1 MTHHAHPAASDP
13 QTVTASTLVRQFGL
27 WQERAAR
34 TPVYILHRGR
44 ARLVLTSVDLMEAMC
59 GPAAAHDDLAEA
71 LLDSID
77 DLVVIVDEALAITH
91 LSAAARRYFD
101 AGSGPG
107 LVLGRLALGPAT
119 DFLVETAARVIARG
133 TAETVE
139 IASPR
144 RPDRRLSV
152 VVQPRHS
159 GAALFA
165 HDVTLEEELK
175 DAAGHVRAL
184 DQALAVVEDAAAARI
199 NLRGYL
205 EGPTPSLAA
214 LTGIAV
220 ETLASVRFVTLLEVG
235 SRVAVAEAIE
245 AVIADGCPRGVSAMM
260 PVNRAGSRPIRIGLS
275 LLRRG
280 VAPDGVAA
288 ILIGDDLIGD
298 ETPSPRDG

>member
-1 MTHHAHPAASDP
+1 MTQHAHPTAGDT

-34 TPVYILHRGR
+34 SPVYILHRGR
-44 ARLVLTSVDLMEAMC
+44 ARLALTSVELMEAMC
-59 GPAAAHDDLAEA
+59 APARVAEGDDDA
-71 LLDSID
+71 LLEAIGDIV
-77 DLVVIVDEALAITH
+77 LIVDENLAVTRM
-91 LSAAARRYFD
+91 SAAARRYFD
-101 AGSGPG
+101 ADAIPS
-107 LVLGRLALGPAT
+107 LTLERLAPGPVT
-119 DFLVETAARVIARG
+119 DFLVETTRRVIARG

-139 IASPR
+139 IASLR
-144 RPDRRLSV
+144 RPGRRLSV
-152 VVQPRHS
+152 AVQPWGP

-205 EGPTPSLAA
+205 ESPTPSLAA
-214 LTGIAV
+214 LTGIAI
-220 ETLASVRFVTLLEVG
+220 EALASVRFVTLLEVG

-245 AVIADGCPRGVSAMM
+245 AVIADGKPRGVSAMM

-275 LLRRG
+275 LMRRG

-288 ILIGDDLIGD
+288 IIIGD
-298 ETPSPRDG
+298 EAVNPD